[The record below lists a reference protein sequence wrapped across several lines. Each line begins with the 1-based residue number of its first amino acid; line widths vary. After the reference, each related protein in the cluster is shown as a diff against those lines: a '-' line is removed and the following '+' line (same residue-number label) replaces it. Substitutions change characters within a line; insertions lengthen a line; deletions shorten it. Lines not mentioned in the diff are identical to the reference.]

1 MPPLCMSHDVTYSE
15 LLPVLFDVCVD
26 IEHACYLED
35 EEESGSETGV
45 SLFHLDRFFS
55 VATLGF

>member
-1 MPPLCMSHDVTYSE
+1 MSHDVTYSE